1 MANNIVSQSPSIS
14 EVKSV
19 LAETSNSVGGL
30 CTSPK
35 INMWS
40 RWKPISFN
48 KMGDITENDLKTANF
63 GLIPP
68 TPSNNYETIVNT
80 RWGYQKPIGG
90 ATSPYRIGDFRN
102 YNRYA
107 GAIMGV
113 PDDFKINR
121 TVISERVISTP
132 LNPKGSTVLIGLE
145 DLAGNIGGHSLRDFH
160 YGVVFTFG
168 RESNKMEYIQTALS
182 PIGGT
187 LLETPV
193 LDATQFTIDL
203 TQEPFVRAFGGEFT
217 LNHLLVKNKV
227 ETLTLLSAAGANTYL
242 SIPSEGV
249 DNTSVMTVTA
259 GAGSGEGEV
268 AMNLRTIGTAP
279 SNMVSINPY
288 MVPNAPSFITNGNLY
303 LGFEIKNND
312 NKSSVFSGIG
322 LQMSANPNY
331 YGINSLRLPATFMN
345 SQGVQQ
351 NEITINAGATVN
363 IIIGINDLL
372 NRQGGSVAPPTQSTE
387 IYSIISVLRN
397 NSQIFTNQ
405 FKFKTTF

>member
-1 MANNIVSQSPSIS
+1 MTGVQTCA
-14 EVKSV
+14 
-19 LAETSNSVGGL
+19 L
-30 CTSPK
+30 
-35 INMWS
+35 
-40 RWKPISFN
+40 PI
-48 KMGDITENDLKTANF
+48 
-63 GLIPP
+63 
-68 TPSNNYETIVNT
+68 
-80 RWGYQKPIGG
+80 W
-90 ATSPYRIGDFRN
+90 
-102 YNRYA
+102 
-107 GAIMGV
+107 
-113 PDDFKINR
+113 
-121 TVISERVISTP
+121 
-132 LNPKGSTVLIGLE
+132 
-145 DLAGNIGGHSLRDFH
+145 HSLRDFH

-203 TQEPFVRAFGGEFT
+203 TQEPFVRAFGGGFT

-331 YGINSLRLPATFMN
+331 YGINSLRLPATLMN

-387 IYSIISVLRN
+387 IYSTISVLRN